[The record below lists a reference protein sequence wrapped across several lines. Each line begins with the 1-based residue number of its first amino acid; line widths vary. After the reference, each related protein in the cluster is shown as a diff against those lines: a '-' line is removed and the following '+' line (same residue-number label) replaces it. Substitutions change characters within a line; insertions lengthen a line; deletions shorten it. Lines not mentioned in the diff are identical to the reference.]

1 MDIQAYE
8 TLITNQ
14 LDELVGNIIN
24 TNPKLNIAV
33 KKGERVG
40 DGISKFLENKFV
52 EFTQNHQYFKESLAS
67 PEGKTK
73 NPFDVETIFEIN
85 GHKELIWIDFKAV
98 NVENDDTNPDSGT
111 PDKVI
116 TLMQNGYFY
125 LAYIIVYYQGFEN
138 GLEFVKHNNLFV
150 KSYFLKNVS
159 PTMRITPANQMQVNG
174 FSETVYRT
182 REEFLD
188 FLLQKKIE
196 SNERK
201 LKKATQELENF
212 KTGILK
218 VKTAKQAE
226 INIDL
231 LKQIN
236 KEQEDKIRN
245 L

>member
-1 MDIQAYE
+1 MEIQAYE
-8 TLITNQ
+8 TLITSQ
-14 LDELVGNIIN
+14 LDELVGSII
-24 TNPKLNIAV
+24 TANPKLKIAV

-52 EFTQNHQYFKESLAS
+52 EFTQNHKYFKESVAS

-73 NPFDVETIFEIN
+73 NPFDVQTVFEIN
-85 GHKELIWIDFKAV
+85 GHKELLWLDFKAV
-98 NVENDDTNPDSGT
+98 NMDNEDTNPDSGT

-125 LAYIIVYYQGFEN
+125 LAYIIIYYRGHED
-138 GLEFVKHNNLFV
+138 GLEYVSHNDIFVKT
-150 KSYFLKNVS
+150 YFLKNVNPS
-159 PTMRITPANQMQVNG
+159 MRITPANQMQVNG
-174 FSETVYRT
+174 FSQPVYRT
-182 REEFLD
+182 REEFLN

-201 LKKATQELENF
+201 FKKATKELENF

-231 LKQIN
+231 LKQLN
-236 KEQEDKIRN
+236 KEQEDKIKN

>member
-1 MDIQAYE
+1 MDIKEYE
-8 TLITNQ
+8 TLITTH
-14 LDELVGNIIN
+14 LDKVVSGIIKKN
-24 TNPKLNIAV
+24 TKLNIAV

-52 EFTQNHQYFKESLAS
+52 ESTQSHQYFKESLAS

-73 NPFDVETIFEIN
+73 NPFDVQTIFEIN

-98 NVENDDTNPDSGT
+98 NVENEDTNPDSGT
-111 PDKVI
+111 PDKII

-138 GLEFVKHNNLFV
+138 GLTFVKHDDIFV

-201 LKKATQELENF
+201 LKKAIKELENF

-218 VKTAKQAE
+218 AKTGKQEE
-226 INIDL
+226 ITLDL
-231 LKQIN
+231 LKQLN
-236 KEQEDKIRN
+236 ESQEDRIKN

>member
-14 LDELVGNIIN
+14 LDELVGSIIN

-52 EFTQNHQYFKESLAS
+52 EFTDNHQYFRESLAS

-73 NPFDVETIFEIN
+73 NPFDVQTIFKIN

-116 TLMQNGYFY
+116 KLMQNGHFY

-138 GLEFVKHNNLFV
+138 GLEFVKYNNLFV

-182 REEFLD
+182 RDEFLD

-218 VKTAKQAE
+218 IKTAKQAE

-231 LKQIN
+231 LKQWN
-236 KEQEDKIRN
+236 KEQEEKIKN

>member
-8 TLITNQ
+8 TLITTQ

-73 NPFDVETIFEIN
+73 NPFDVQTIFEIN
-85 GHKELIWIDFKAV
+85 RHKELIWIDFKAI
-98 NVENDDTNPDSGT
+98 NIENDDTNPDSGT
-111 PDKVI
+111 PDKI
-116 TLMQNGYFY
+116 LNLIEQGYFY
-125 LAYIIVYYQGFEN
+125 LAYILVYYKGSDD
-138 GLEFVKHNNLFV
+138 GLEFVAHNGTMV

-159 PTMRITPANQMQVNG
+159 ATMRITPANQMQVNG
-174 FSETVYRT
+174 FAEPVYRT
-182 REEFLD
+182 REQFLN

-201 LKKATQELENF
+201 LKKATEELEN
-212 KTGILK
+212 
-218 VKTAKQAE
+218 
-226 INIDL
+226 
-231 LKQIN
+231 LKQGN
-236 KEQEDKIRN
+236 FKKDLSLQKLLQLNREQEEKIKN

>member
-1 MDIQAYE
+1 MDIQVYE
-8 TLITNQ
+8 RLITSQ
-14 LDELVGNIIN
+14 LDEVVGNIIHA
-24 TNPKLNIAV
+24 NPKLNIAV

-52 EFTQNHQYFKESLAS
+52 EFTENHPYFKKSLAS

-73 NPFDVETIFEIN
+73 NPFDVQTIFEIN
-85 GHKELIWIDFKAV
+85 GHKELIWIDFKAI
-98 NVENDDTNPDSGT
+98 NLENEDTNPDSGT
-111 PDKVI
+111 PDKI
-116 TLMQNGYFY
+116 LNLIQQGYFY
-125 LAYIIVYYQGFEN
+125 LAYIFVYYRGSEL
-138 GLEFVKHNNLFV
+138 GLDFVSYNDNAV

-174 FSETVYRT
+174 FSETEYRT

-201 LKKATQELENF
+201 LKKAIQELENF

-218 VKTAKQAE
+218 AKTAKQEE
-226 INIDL
+226 ITLDL
-231 LKQIN
+231 LKKLN
-236 KEQEDKIRN
+236 KLQEDKIKN

>member
-1 MDIQAYE
+1 MDIQEYE
-8 TLITNQ
+8 TLIIGQ
-14 LDELVGNIIN
+14 LDELIGNIIAKYP
-24 TNPKLNIAV
+24 TLTIAV

-40 DGISKFLENKFV
+40 DGISKFLESKFV
-52 EFTQNHQYFKESLAS
+52 EFTTNHTYLKETLAS

-73 NPFDVETIFEIN
+73 NPFDVQTIFEIN

-98 NVENDDTNPDSGT
+98 NIENDDTNPDSGT

-116 TLMQNGYFY
+116 TLIEKGYFY
-125 LAYIIVYYQGFEN
+125 LVYIIVYYQGSEN
-138 GLEFVKHNNLFV
+138 GLEFVSHNEKFV

-218 VKTAKQAE
+218 KKTTTQRE
-226 INIDL
+226 ITIEL
-231 LKQIN
+231 LKELNQ
-236 KEQEDKIRN
+236 EQEDKIKS

>member
-1 MDIQAYE
+1 MDIKEYE
-8 TLITNQ
+8 TLITTQ
-14 LDELVGNIIN
+14 LDELVGSII
-24 TNPKLNIAV
+24 TANPKLKIAV

-52 EFTQNHQYFKESLAS
+52 EFTQNHNYFKESLAS

-73 NPFDVETIFEIN
+73 NPFDVQTVFELN
-85 GHKELIWIDFKAV
+85 GHKELLWLDFKAV
-98 NVENDDTNPDSGT
+98 NMENDDTNPDSGT

-116 TLMQNGYFY
+116 TLMENGFFY
-125 LAYIIVYYQGFEN
+125 LAYIIIYYRGCED
-138 GLEFVKHNNLFV
+138 GLEYVSHNDIFV

-159 PTMRITPANQMQVNG
+159 PSMRITPANQMQVNG
-174 FSETVYRT
+174 FSQTVYRT

-201 LKKATQELENF
+201 FKKATQELENF

-218 VKTAKQAE
+218 VKTSKKSE
-226 INIDL
+226 ITIDL
-231 LKQIN
+231 LKQLN
-236 KEQEDKIRN
+236 NEQEEKIKN